1 MGFTLLLA
9 AVLAS
14 PSGGLERL
22 AEAVTG
28 LVELPEGILEVHEEL
43 AVPEGAHDLEIR
55 GAPSGTVLRLA
66 PDFRGQALLRL
77 RHASRIRLT
86 RFEVD
91 GNRQA
96 FRRLLDLPPHDTIL
110 ADYYPGSAL
119 RLDSARSVTVS
130 GVRFR
135 EIAGFAVVA
144 VRSRDVTLD
153 NIEVA
158 DSGSRRPSGANNASG
173 GVLFSEGTL
182 GFEVR
187 DSVFRHILGNAV
199 WTHSVYAS
207 PRNRDGW
214 IHGNRFESIG
224 RDAIQIGHA
233 SQVRVERN
241 SGRWIGY
248 PFEAVDA
255 AGGGTPVAIDTAGE
269 VDYSLY
275 AANRF
280 EEINGKC
287 IDLDGFHHGEVRA
300 NECVNRGRAEDYPH
314 GHFGI
319 VVNNWNPDMRSEA
332 IVIAGNLIDGF
343 KFGGIF
349 LLGRG
354 HRVVG
359 NRLLNLNRAGCNE
372 SAARFGCVAIAG
384 EPAVLES
391 GIYLG
396 RLAAEWA
403 GERQD
408 PSREHVIRDNVITGY
423 KMSSRCIAAAPG
435 VRLADSVIE
444 NNRCEDAP

>member
-1 MGFTLLLA
+1 MGLALLVA
-9 AVLAS
+9 AALVAS
-14 PSGGLERL
+14 SDGIHQLVRT
-22 AEAVTG
+22 ATG
-28 LVELPEGILEVHEEL
+28 VVELPAGVVEVHEEL

-55 GAPSGTVLRLA
+55 GAPSGTILRPA
-66 PDFRGQALLRL
+66 ADFRGRALISL
-77 RHASRIRLT
+77 RHASRIRLRNFT
-86 RFEVD
+86 ID

-96 FRRLLDLPPHDTIL
+96 LGRAPDLPPHDAIL
-110 ADYYPGSAL
+110 ADHYPASGL
-119 RLDSARSVTVS
+119 LLDSVRSVTVS
-130 GVRFR
+130 EVRFR
-135 EIAGFAVVA
+135 EMAGFAVVA
-144 VRSRDVTLD
+144 VRSRDVALAE
-153 NIEVA
+153 IEVR
-158 DSGSRRPSGANNASG
+158 DSGSRRPTGANNASG

-187 DSVFRHILGNAV
+187 DSVFRNILGNAV

-214 IHGNRFESIG
+214 IHDNRFEFIG

-241 SGRWIGY
+241 WGRSIGY
-248 PFEAVDA
+248 PFDAVDA

-275 AANRF
+275 AENRF

-300 NECVNRGRAEDYPH
+300 NECVNRGRAEDYPY

-319 VVNNWNPDMRSEA
+319 VVNNWNPDMRSEE

-343 KFGGIF
+343 KFGGVF
-349 LLGRG
+349 LIGRG
-354 HRVVG
+354 HRVVA

-403 GERQD
+403 AERQD
-408 PSREHVIRDNVITGY
+408 PSREHVIRDNLITGH

-435 VRLADSVIE
+435 VRLADSLIE

>member
-1 MGFTLLLA
+1 MGLALLLA
-9 AVLAS
+9 AALLS
-14 PSGGLERL
+14 PSEALRRALEAAGG
-22 AEAVTG
+22 A
-28 LVELPEGILEVHEEL
+28 VELPAGLIEVHEEL
-43 AVPEGAHDLEIR
+43 AVPEGAQDLEIR
-55 GAPSGTVLRLA
+55 GAPAGTVLRLA
-66 PDFRGQALLRL
+66 PGFRGRALLSL
-77 RHASRIRLT
+77 RHAARIRL
-86 RFEVD
+86 RNFEID

-96 FRRLLDLPPHDTIL
+96 LGRPLDLPPHDTIL
-110 ADYYPGSAL
+110 ADHYPASGL
-119 RLDSARSVTVS
+119 LLDGVRSVTVS

-135 EIAGFAVVA
+135 EVAGFAVVA
-144 VRSRDVTLD
+144 VRSRDVTLEQ
-153 NIEVA
+153 IEVV

-173 GVLFSEGTL
+173 GVLFSEGSL

-187 DSVFRHILGNAV
+187 DSLFRNILGNAV

-214 IHGNRFESIG
+214 IHGNRFEHIG
-224 RDAIQIGHA
+224 RDAVQIGHA

-241 SGRWIGY
+241 TGRWIGY

-275 AANRF
+275 AGNRF

-300 NECVNRGRAEDYPH
+300 NQCVNGGRAEDYPH

-319 VVNNWNPDMRSEA
+319 VVNNWNPEMRSEG
-332 IVIAGNLIDGF
+332 ILIAGNLVDGF

-349 LLGRG
+349 LIGRG
-354 HRVVG
+354 HQVVG
-359 NRLLNLNRAGCNE
+359 NHLLNLNRAGCNE

-408 PSREHVIRDNVITGY
+408 PSREHIIRDNVITGY
-423 KMSSRCIAAAPG
+423 KMSTRCIAAAPG
-435 VRLADSVIE
+435 VRLTDSLIE

>member
-1 MGFTLLLA
+1 MGFALLLA
-9 AVLAS
+9 ALLS
-14 PSGGLERL
+14 PSDGLRQL
-22 AEAVTG
+22 REAATG
-28 LVELPEGILEVHEEL
+28 VVELPAGVIEVHEEL

-55 GAPSGTVLRLA
+55 GAPSGTTLRLA
-66 PDFRGQALLRL
+66 PDFRGRALLSL
-77 RHASRIRLT
+77 RHASRIRL
-86 RFEVD
+86 RHFAID
-91 GNRQA
+91 GNRHTLGRA
-96 FRRLLDLPPHDTIL
+96 LDLPPHDAIL
-110 ADYYPGSAL
+110 ADYYPASGIL
-119 RLDSARSVTVS
+119 LDGVRSVTVS

-135 EIAGFAVVA
+135 EVAGFAVVA
-144 VRSRDVTLD
+144 VRSRDVGLEE
-153 NIEVA
+153 IEVA
-158 DSGSRRPSGANNASG
+158 DSGSRRPSGTNNASG

-187 DSVFRHILGNAV
+187 DSVFRNVLGNAV

-207 PRNRDGW
+207 PRNRDGL
-214 IHGNRFESIG
+214 IHDNHFERIG

-275 AANRF
+275 AENRF

-300 NECVNRGRAEDYPH
+300 NQCVNRGRAEDYPH

-319 VVNNWNPDMRSEA
+319 VVNNWNPDMRSEE

-349 LLGRG
+349 LIGRG
-354 HRVVG
+354 HRVVA
-359 NRLLNLNRAGCNE
+359 NRLVNLNRAGCNE

-408 PSREHVIRDNVITGY
+408 PSRQHVIRDNVITGH

>member
-1 MGFTLLLA
+1 MGVALLLA
-9 AVLAS
+9 ALLC
-14 PSGGLERL
+14 PSDGLRQLRET
-22 AEAVTG
+22 ATG
-28 LVELPEGILEVHEEL
+28 VIELSAGVIEVSEEL
-43 AVPEGAHDLEIR
+43 AVPEGARDLEIR
-55 GAPSGTVLRLA
+55 GAPSGTTLRLA
-66 PDFRGQALLRL
+66 PDFRGRALLSL
-77 RHASRIRLT
+77 RHASRIRLRDFT
-86 RFEVD
+86 ID

-96 FRRLLDLPPHDTIL
+96 LGRALDLPPHDAIL
-110 ADYYPGSAL
+110 ADHYPASGL
-119 RLDSARSVTVS
+119 LLDSVRSVTVS

-135 EIAGFAVVA
+135 QVAGFAVVA
-144 VRSRDVTLD
+144 VRSRDIALAR
-153 NIEVA
+153 IEVA
-158 DSGSRRPSGANNASG
+158 DSGTRRPSGTNNASG

-187 DSVFRHILGNAV
+187 DSVFRNILGNAV

-207 PRNRDGW
+207 PRNRDGR
-214 IHGNRFESIG
+214 IYGNRFEYIG
-224 RDAIQIGHA
+224 RDAVQIGHA

-269 VDYSLY
+269 VDHSLY
-275 AANRF
+275 AENRF

-300 NECVNRGRAEDYPH
+300 NECVNHGRAEDYPH

-319 VVNNWNPDMRSEA
+319 VVNNWNPDMRSEE

-349 LLGRG
+349 LIGRG
-354 HRVVG
+354 HRVVA

-372 SAARFGCVAIAG
+372 NAARFGCMAIAG

-403 GERQD
+403 AERQD
-408 PSREHVIRDNVITGY
+408 PSREHVIRDNVITGH
-423 KMSSRCIAAAPG
+423 KMSSRCIAAAPR
-435 VRLADSVIE
+435 VRLTDSVIE